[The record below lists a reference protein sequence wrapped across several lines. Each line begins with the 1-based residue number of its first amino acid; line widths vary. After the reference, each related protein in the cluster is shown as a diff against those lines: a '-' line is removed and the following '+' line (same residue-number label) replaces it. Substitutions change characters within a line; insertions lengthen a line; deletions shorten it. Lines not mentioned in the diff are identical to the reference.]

1 MATADGSRWHPV
13 GATQQHTPIHA
24 RTRAGR
30 PVRRVHTPRAMKIA
44 SCFALVVAMLA
55 ADPAAAALTKVDSFG
70 SNPGALVMYEYVPA
84 GLPSG
89 RPIVVVMHG
98 CTQQAAAMENA
109 GWNQLADLHKFTVV
123 YPEQATANNPVRCFN
138 WAGEYGDTANLVRGQ
153 GENQSII
160 QMVDKAISMHG
171 GDPARV
177 YVAGFSSGAAF
188 AAVMLATWP
197 DRFAAG
203 AIMSGIPY
211 RCATTVSGAYSCQS
225 PGVTKTAAQ
234 WGDLVRAAH
243 TYGGTRPRVQLW
255 HGTTDATVVPKN
267 REESVKQ
274 WANVLGTDDTA
285 DETETIGQAKRTAYK
300 SGGAIV
306 VESYEV
312 TGMGH
317 AVAVGETGCTGKVA
331 SYFEDR
337 AICSTLRAAKFFGLV
352 GGGGGDPD
360 VTSPTVAIVSPAD
373 GDQVTGTVTIVVAAN
388 DDRAMGGV
396 TLQIDGV
403 DLATDD
409 AAPFQFEWDASAAGA
424 GDHELIAIASD
435 SSGNQAIATATVAV
449 PDGDGG
455 GSGSG
460 SGSDNEP
467 ATDLPGCSLDASA
480 GGSGLFTIGFAVALV
495 FRTRRRARAQRRDLR

>member
-1 MATADGSRWHPV
+1 
-13 GATQQHTPIHA
+13 
-24 RTRAGR
+24 
-30 PVRRVHTPRAMKIA
+30 MKIA
-44 SCFALVVAMLA
+44 SCFALAVALLA
-55 ADPAAAALTKVDSFG
+55 ADPAAAALTRVDSFG

-89 RPIVVVMHG
+89 RPIVVVLHG

-109 GWNQLADLHKFTVV
+109 GWNQLADLHAFTVV

-160 QMVDKAISMHG
+160 QMVDKAIATHG
-171 GDPARV
+171 GDPSRV

-197 DRFAAG
+197 DRFAGG
-203 AIMSGIPY
+203 AIMSGLPY

-243 TYGGTRPRVQLW
+243 AYGGTRPRVQIW
-255 HGTTDATVVPKN
+255 HGSNDATVVPKN
-267 REESVKQ
+267 RDELVKQ
-274 WANVLGTDDTA
+274 WTNVLGLDDTA

-300 SGGAIV
+300 TAAGAIG
-306 VESYEV
+306 VEVYEV

-317 AVAVGETGCTGKVA
+317 AVAVGEAGCSGKVA
-331 SYFEDR
+331 AYFEDR

-352 GGGGGDPD
+352 GGGGGGDPD
-360 VTSPTVAIVSPAD
+360 VVAPTVAIVSPAD

-396 TLQIDGV
+396 RLQIDGV
-403 DLATDD
+403 EIGSDD

-424 GDHELIAIASD
+424 GDHELAAIASD
-435 SSGNQAIATATVAV
+435 SAGNEATAMAVVAV
-449 PDGDGG
+449 PGDGGGGG

-460 SGSDNEP
+460 SGNEP

-480 GGSGLFTIGFAVALV
+480 GGSGLFTIGFALALV
-495 FRTRRRARAQRRDLR
+495 LRTRRRGRGLRPGPP